1 MIHSKNR
8 GQIRNRDPTK
18 WHLAG
23 LSFIKMFIKTSLLLF
38 LFYRNIPVA
47 VWVGAAMGVYG
58 VYREGRER
66 RRRQQTQMNLEFR
79 EGLQGIA
86 AALNAGY
93 SVENAF
99 LEARKDLQLLYGSS
113 SVLASEMQ
121 ELINKTQLNYPVE
134 EALFELADRSGVED
148 IRRFAEVF
156 QTAKRTGGDLIA
168 ITKTSADRI
177 SERLEVKREIASMIA
192 GKEMEAKIMKVIP
205 LGMIIYFWFCS
216 PEFLNP
222 LYQGQGRIVMTLLLL
237 IYLVAFYWSERIT
250 RIDV

>member
-1 MIHSKNR
+1 MIHSRSK

-18 WHLAG
+18 WYLIG
-23 LSFIKMFIKTSLLLF
+23 LSYIKMFFKTTFLLF
-38 LFYRNIPVA
+38 LFYRNIPMA
-47 VWVGAAMGVYG
+47 VFIGAAMGVYG
-58 VYREGRER
+58 VYREGQMR
-66 RRRQQTQMNLEFR
+66 RKLQQTQMNLEFR
-79 EGLQGIA
+79 EGLQGIS

-99 LEARKDLQLLYGSS
+99 LEAKKDLQLLYGSS
-113 SVLASEMQ
+113 SALAPEMQ
-121 ELINKTQLNYPVE
+121 EIINKTQLNHPIE
-134 EALFELADRSGVED
+134 EALFKLADQSGVED

-192 GKEMEAKIMKVIP
+192 GKEMEAGIMKIIP
-205 LGMIIYFWFCS
+205 LGMIVYFWLCS
-216 PEFLNP
+216 PGFLNP
-222 LYQGQGRIVMTLLLL
+222 LYQGQGRIVMTVLLLL
-237 IYLVAFYWSERIT
+237 YLMAFYWSERIT

>member
-1 MIHSKNR
+1 MTHSKNKR
-8 GQIRNRDPTK
+8 QIRNRDPTK
-18 WHLAG
+18 WHLVG
-23 LSFIKMFIKTSLLLF
+23 LSYMKMFIKTAFLLF
-38 LFYRNIPVA
+38 LFYRNIPMA
-47 VWVGAAMGVYG
+47 VLAGAAMGGYG
-58 VYREGRER
+58 VYREGQVSRK
-66 RRRQQTQMNLEFR
+66 RQQTQMNLEFR

-99 LEARKDLQLLYGSS
+99 LEAKKDLQLLYGNSS
-113 SVLASEMQ
+113 ALAPEMQ
-121 ELINKTQLNYPVE
+121 EIINKTQLNYPIE

-192 GKEMEAKIMKVIP
+192 GKEMEAKIMKIIP
-205 LGMIIYFWFCS
+205 LGMIVYFWFCS
-216 PEFLNP
+216 PGFLNP
-222 LYQGQGRIVMTLLLL
+222 LYQGQGRIVMTVLLLL
-237 IYLVAFYWSERIT
+237 YLMAFYWCERIT